1 MTCGSLYNSVNARS
15 LKLRASARR
24 KMSLFSFFSLSLDL
38 RAGYI
43 VRLISVL
50 NFTYLDYS
58 YLCCVRSLKTVFRKQ
73 IARQRFISGVFD
85 NKTSQPDHPPD
96 FPYKIA
102 VTADHQTFGKLGLTH
117 FVLAIET
124 DGHCFFFSRQKQRK
138 RKKVKFKNDQ
148 RLGKKFDNS
157 PNWGRS

>member
-15 LKLRASARR
+15 LKPRASNRR
-24 KMSLFSFFSLSLDL
+24 LALFSFSSLSLDL

-50 NFTYLDYS
+50 NFTYLDNS
-58 YLCCVRSLKTVFRKQ
+58 YLCCIRNFKTVFRKQ
-73 IARQRFISGVFD
+73 ITWQRCISGVWLQ
-85 NKTSQPDHPPD
+85 TSQPDHPPD
-96 FPYKIA
+96 FPSKIA

-124 DGHCFFFSRQKQRK
+124 DGHCLFFSRQKQRK